1 MHQHAHRPAS
11 RLAEKWMTRQPDD
24 QVGAGLREPSRH
36 EEAEHRQRASA
47 CWCQTCP
54 RSWRLRSERGC
65 QDKNLKIQVLHQDT
79 STTTRGM
86 RSLDVHAY
94 TCTYMP
100 CMHMPSTCA
109 ENTSKATYKSSSTT
123 STTPDDQI
131 PRRTTTTLPR
141 KSEAVRATPTMQVLL
156 PLQHHVPSDTDEA
169 NDAGGH
175 G

>member
-1 MHQHAHRPAS
+1 
-11 RLAEKWMTRQPDD
+11 MTRQPDD

-36 EEAEHRQRASA
+36 EEAEHCRRASA
-47 CWCQTCP
+47 CWCHTCP
-54 RSWRLRSERGC
+54 RRGAGPRLRSERGR
-65 QDKNLKIQVLHQDT
+65 QDKNLKIQILHQDA

-94 TCTYMP
+94 TCTYRP

-123 STTPDDQI
+123 STTPDDQV
-131 PRRTTTTLPR
+131 PRRTMTTLPR
-141 KSEAVRATPTMQVLL
+141 KSEAVRATPTMQLLL
-156 PLQHHVPSDTDEA
+156 PLQHHVSFDTDEA
-169 NDAGGH
+169 NDTGGH